1 MSHTETVW
9 DMSAQD
15 LEDQVL
21 GKRVEFISETDNSIH
36 LDDGTVLRLEDTSSC
51 CAWFNAELK
60 KGNLTDNAITAVEE
74 VPRQP
79 DEEYNES
86 WSLNILAADTRLATV
101 DIEGNPTSGYYCHS
115 VNLIVTKGKSE

>member
-1 MSHTETVW
+1 MSHTEEIW

-15 LEDQVL
+15 LENQVL
-21 GKRVEFISETDNSIH
+21 GKRIEFISETDNSIH

-74 VPRQP
+74 VPRLP

-86 WSLNILAADTRLATV
+86 WSLHILAADTRLATV
-101 DIEGNPTSGYYCHS
+101 DIEGNLTSGYYCHS